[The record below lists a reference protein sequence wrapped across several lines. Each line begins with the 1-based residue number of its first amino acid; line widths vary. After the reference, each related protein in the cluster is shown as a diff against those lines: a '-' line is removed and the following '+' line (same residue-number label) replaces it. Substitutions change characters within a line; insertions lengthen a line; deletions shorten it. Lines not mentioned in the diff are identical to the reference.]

1 MYEWHGW
8 ATLSKTPTVDYD
20 DDLDRETLST
30 LRALLAKSDTTFN
43 ETADLRS
50 ANGEW
55 HVWLAGCHNHRTP
68 AIVGLFR
75 AIAREVPGSYGILY
89 TFDDE
94 VSDGWDRWVM
104 RHGGVQKTQDEDLSP
119 HVGVVEDSEEPGQ
132 QSGLAAWPTV
142 MGRQPS
148 QGLAGCPQLQ
158 EDRTPNDPMAGP
170 TVALKRGATGKGV
183 TTRHPAQCQRPGTA
197 TKTARSAPDT
207 EAFRLWNPRGSSRSS
222 AVRQPNGTLVMRL
235 PTRCASRGRRSAA
248 GCGRACTSYLQGRSG
263 R

>member
-1 MYEWHGW
+1 VYEWHGW

-119 HVGVVEDSEEPGQ
+119 HVGVVEDSEEPGARGPVPPPKLRGRHLTQ
-132 QSGLAAWPTV
+132 KRSGYGIREAVPAL
-142 MGRQPS
+142 RPS
-148 QGLAGCPQLQ
+148 G
-158 EDRTPNDPMAGP
+158 NPMA
-170 TVALKRGATGKGV
+170 
-183 TTRHPAQCQRPGTA
+183 
-197 TKTARSAPDT
+197 RS
-207 EAFRLWNPRGSSRSS
+207 
-222 AVRQPNGTLVMRL
+222 
-235 PTRCASRGRRSAA
+235 
-248 GCGRACTSYLQGRSG
+248 
-263 R
+263 